1 MSFSGVSFLFAYLPV
16 LLLCYYVIPRLFGKR
31 KITAENAVLLIGSI
45 VFYAW
50 GQGLVVLVLIGYWL
64 FNHFIA
70 LKLDKDS
77 RLKKPL
83 LIVTVA
89 VDLLGLFIYKY
100 LNFVLDLISRIS
112 GLNIQPLI
120 PVLPVGISFF
130 TFLSLSYIL
139 DVYNGKVSAS
149 KDPLKT
155 GLFITMFPTILS
167 GPINRYENVEKVFD
181 ERKVSG
187 EDFYNAV
194 RKFLFGLIKKV
205 LIADTLSIV
214 ADRIFEHVNAGYDTA
229 VSLAWLGAI
238 VYTLRI
244 YYDFSGYS
252 DMAIGLGRMFGFE
265 IPENFNYP
273 YISSSVKEFWRRWH
287 ISLSS
292 WFKDY
297 VYIPLGGSRRGN
309 ARTYINL
316 FIVWLLTGIWHGAG
330 LTFIVWGLMYFLV
343 LSLERLTGCGVK
355 WKLPK
360 ALGVLYT
367 MIVVTVGWVIFRAP
381 TLTDAYRFIR
391 RMIGL
396 NVSGLW
402 DAHTTHYI
410 LNNVLLLVISIIF
423 ATPVMK
429 KFDKCKWLT
438 DLILSILFL
447 ISIVYMVKSGYSPFI
462 YFSF

>member
-112 GLNIQPLI
+112 GLNIQPLS

-205 LIADTLSIV
+205 LIADTFVYNVYRADVVAVAFAHCKDIILKAFFEHFAAGLASIS
-214 ADRIFEHVNAGYDTA
+214 IFED
-229 VSLAWLGAI
+229 
-238 VYTLRI
+238 
-244 YYDFSGYS
+244 
-252 DMAIGLGRMFGFE
+252 
-265 IPENFNYP
+265 
-273 YISSSVKEFWRRWH
+273 
-287 ISLSS
+287 
-292 WFKDY
+292 
-297 VYIPLGGSRRGN
+297 
-309 ARTYINL
+309 
-316 FIVWLLTGIWHGAG
+316 
-330 LTFIVWGLMYFLV
+330 
-343 LSLERLTGCGVK
+343 
-355 WKLPK
+355 
-360 ALGVLYT
+360 
-367 MIVVTVGWVIFRAP
+367 
-381 TLTDAYRFIR
+381 
-391 RMIGL
+391 
-396 NVSGLW
+396 
-402 DAHTTHYI
+402 
-410 LNNVLLLVISIIF
+410 
-423 ATPVMK
+423 PVR
-429 KFDKCKWLT
+429 
-438 DLILSILFL
+438 
-447 ISIVYMVKSGYSPFI
+447 
-462 YFSF
+462 